1 MTLKLHFGGNYVVG
15 IFYVRGGPREKDQ
28 VGDDSLCVV
37 EPPVIRKGCSEEL
50 PGSSLP
56 RRSCS
61 SLTRAQ
67 AQAPFTASTEP

>member
-15 IFYVRGGPREKDQ
+15 IFYVRGGPREKDK
-28 VGDDSLCVV
+28 VSDDSLCVV

-56 RRSCS
+56 HRSCS
-61 SLTRAQ
+61 YLTRAQ